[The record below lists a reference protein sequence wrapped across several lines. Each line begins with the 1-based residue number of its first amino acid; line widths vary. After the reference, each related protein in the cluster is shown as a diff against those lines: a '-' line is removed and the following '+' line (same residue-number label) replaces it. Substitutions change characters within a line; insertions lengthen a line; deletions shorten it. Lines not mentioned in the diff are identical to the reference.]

1 MDTRLIKRLV
11 EIVEAS
17 DIAELEVKEGE
28 SMIRISRA
36 SSLQM
41 QQPVMVHSQYAPAPA
56 AVAAAPAPVVA
67 QAEAAASATAAPV
80 AKGVVMESPMVGT
93 FYASSTPGGKPF
105 ASVGQKVN
113 VGDTLCIVEAMKI
126 MNQIEAEVAGTILD
140 VLVKNGDPVEFGQP
154 LFVIG

>member
-36 SSLQM
+36 SSLEM
-41 QQPVMVHSQYAPAPA
+41 QQPVMVHSQYAPAP
-56 AVAAAPAPVVA
+56 AAPAPVVA